1 MEKVDHLEQ
10 WRHFIKGSQ
19 GAFEQLY
26 VQHAKMLYRYG
37 LHLTTNRELLED
49 VIHDLFVY
57 LHERRTRLPEQVESV
72 SAYLLVS
79 FRHRLLRSLKEESPT
94 FIIDHVPEEKLIA
107 DRRASSEL
115 MDRESRDEKKQLIA
129 YINTQLTDRQKQIIY
144 LRYREQL
151 TFREIALVMD
161 ISYQSAKNL
170 MQKTLQKLKEK
181 VGNR

>member
-1 MEKVDHLEQ
+1 MEQ
-10 WRHFIKGSQ
+10 WRRFIKGSQ

-26 VQHAKMLYRYG
+26 VQHVKMLYRYG

-94 FIIDHVPEEKLIA
+94 FIIHHVPEE
-107 DRRASSEL
+107 
-115 MDRESRDEKKQLIA
+115 
-129 YINTQLTDRQKQIIY
+129 
-144 LRYREQL
+144 
-151 TFREIALVMD
+151 
-161 ISYQSAKNL
+161 
-170 MQKTLQKLKEK
+170 
-181 VGNR
+181 